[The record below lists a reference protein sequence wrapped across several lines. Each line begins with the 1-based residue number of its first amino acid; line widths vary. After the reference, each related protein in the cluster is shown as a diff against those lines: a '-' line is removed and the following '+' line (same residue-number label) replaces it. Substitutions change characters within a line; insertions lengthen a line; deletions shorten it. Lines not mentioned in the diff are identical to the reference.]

1 MIDTLV
7 IAGGGLKGFS
17 MISSVNELIKNKI
30 IKLKNIKF
38 FYGTSVGSIICFL
51 LSIGYSLDE
60 LEFFIKQFNFK
71 SLTND
76 LDIDNLFENFGLSHG
91 SNIMAT
97 IQSLLKAKTGL
108 LDISFKNIYK
118 RKNIRLNII
127 ATNITDGIEE
137 VFSLETNPNLSVMT
151 AIRASIAVPIIFSPI
166 KFNGKEYLDGGLV
179 NNFPVNHVS
188 SKNYLGITTNFKNN
202 STNTLMEYI
211 FNFIHITI
219 KTINFKNITSS
230 NIDRVIILED
240 MGIDVGETNFD
251 EKNIKDLVK
260 IGEISTKNYL
270 KKNNLVIKKI
280 KFLNFLNEN
289 IEFIYQVFFYR

>member
-60 LEFFIKQFNFK
+60 LECFIKQFNFK